1 MLEKVVIGL
10 MSDRKEVRVRLAG
23 IQWKVYPVRKDCV
36 KAHAYTKRTPGLF
49 KLEYYGD
56 GIVCLCSK
64 TYFTSNLFED
74 TEYSDD
80 VRCGRGT
87 SRIHILEVCVLN
99 SFKERLS

>member
-36 KAHAYTKRTPGLF
+36 KAHAYTKRTPDLF

-56 GIVCLCSK
+56 AIVGLCSK

-74 TEYSDD
+74 IED

-87 SRIHILEVCVLN
+87 SRIHILEVC
-99 SFKERLS
+99 FKERLS